1 MNEFID
7 SLVNQL
13 DSLPV
18 IVAYTFFYL
27 SGVLQMIFPPY
38 PGDEIFIFGGY
49 LGSQGKAG
57 GFFPIF
63 ISYFLGI
70 LSISFFFFLLSHRNK
85 DLIYK
90 NRIVGS
96 VINEDVKEKSR
107 KNFKKHGWL
116 MFFMGRFI
124 PGLSLVTV
132 IMGGVI
138 GFNKSVALSLIAF
151 SSFVHE
157 AVFFFIG
164 CVIGSNKLYI
174 NKFISIYNIFF
185 IGILVLM
192 VFLFVF
198 KKFLKKEKRN

>member
-1 MNEFID
+1 
-7 SLVNQL
+7 
-13 DSLPV
+13 
-18 IVAYTFFYL
+18 
-27 SGVLQMIFPPY
+27 
-38 PGDEIFIFGGY
+38 
-49 LGSQGKAG
+49 
-57 GFFPIF
+57 
-63 ISYFLGI
+63 
-70 LSISFFFFLLSHRNK
+70 
-85 DLIYK
+85 
-90 NRIVGS
+90 
-96 VINEDVKEKSR
+96 
-107 KNFKKHGWL
+107 
-116 MFFMGRFI
+116 MGRFI

-174 NKFISIYNIFF
+174 TKFISIYNIFF

-192 VFLFVF
+192 VLLFVF